1 LRREPTTRQ
10 DRLHRFAASY
20 PRPANR
26 DARRLIRFPP
36 VVAVI
41 VQFLVCDGHSRTMDI
56 HSHFATCSQSWNER
70 FPGWLNQSFDDEVSH
85 SSARSARPAF
95 PLMATQKM
103 NKPSPSQRL
112 TDAAGVDRKPLPL
125 GANARM
131 KARVV
136 LALVLVLLALWTA
149 FSFLPALIWATIL
162 AVSLWPLYVRFSA
175 LFATGSS
182 TLTAFIFTA
191 IVAVILFTPMSLA
204 IYQIAQQGDVLV
216 SWLKKA
222 GESGIDV
229 PEWLAR
235 LPVAAESMQQ
245 WWRLNLSDPKAATAW
260 LRTVNAD
267 NASELFRTF
276 GGQLLHRFFL
286 LFFSL
291 LALFFLLQNGRA
303 IASRFLETSDRLLGE
318 AGEGLVEKIVVAT
331 RGTVNG
337 TVLVAVGEGLLIGV
351 GYFVAGVPNAVL
363 FTVLTTAFAMIPF
376 GAWVAFTAAA
386 VVLIS
391 GDGSGLAAGGVLCW
405 GAIVMLAG
413 DHFVWP
419 TLVGGSARLPFLL
432 AFVGIFGGLAA
443 FGLLGLFL
451 GPVIMA
457 ALLTVWREWVFR
469 PKPQAN

>member
-1 LRREPTTRQ
+1 MTDRVRTGVPKKRSEPIET
-10 DRLHRFAASY
+10 AES
-20 PRPANR
+20 
-26 DARRLIRFPP
+26 
-36 VVAVI
+36 
-41 VQFLVCDGHSRTMDI
+41 
-56 HSHFATCSQSWNER
+56 
-70 FPGWLNQSFDDEVSH
+70 
-85 SSARSARPAF
+85 
-95 PLMATQKM
+95 
-103 NKPSPSQRL
+103 
-112 TDAAGVDRKPLPL
+112 RKPLPL
-125 GANARM
+125 DAAARV

-136 LALVLVLLALWTA
+136 LAVALVGLALWTA
-149 FSFLPALIWATIL
+149 ASFLPALIWATIL
-162 AVSLWPLYVRFSA
+162 AVSLWPLY
-175 LFATGSS
+175 LNFAKRLASGPSN
-182 TLTAFIFTA
+182 LTAFVFTV
-191 IVAVILFTPMSLA
+191 IVALILFTPMALA
-204 IYQIAQQGDVLV
+204 AYQFAQQSDVLI

-222 GESGIDV
+222 GESGVEV

-245 WWRLNLSDPKAATAW
+245 WWRDNLSDPKAATAW
-260 LRTVNAD
+260 LKTINAE

-276 GGQLLHRFFL
+276 GGQLIHRLFL

-291 LALFFLLQNGRA
+291 LALFVLLSNGRSVA
-303 IASRFLETSDRLLGE
+303 NRFLETSDRLFGG
-318 AGEGLVEKIVVAT
+318 AGEGLIEKMVDAT

-351 GYFVAGVPNAVL
+351 GYLVAGVPNPVL

-376 GAWVAFTAAA
+376 GAWAAFTTAAL
-386 VVLIS
+386 VLVS
-391 GDGSGLAAGGVLCW
+391 GGGSGLAAAGVFCW
-405 GAIVMLAG
+405 GVIVMLAG

-469 PKPQAN
+469 PRVEQKPA